1 MPMTTTPDQ
10 IDAPRVV
17 QAPKFP
23 EFVAMMASLMALTA
37 LSIDIMLPALPLIR
51 DSYGVVDANAQ
62 QLVITLYMVGF
73 GVGQLFYGTLSD
85 RFGRKVVLGAGLA
98 VYAAAAALC
107 LIAPSFEVLLAAR
120 LLQGMANAAPRVVA
134 VAVVRDLYGGR
145 RMAEVMSFVM
155 TVFIIVPA
163 VAPALGS
170 GILLLGDW
178 HEIFL
183 FLGVVAMAILVWTAA
198 RLPETRPRELR
209 EPLSLAWVGAAFRQ
223 VVATR
228 QTIGYTLAT
237 GVAFGGMMA
246 YINSAEQIY
255 NEVYEAGGWFTLLF
269 ALVALAM
276 AGAAI
281 TNSRLVARLGMR
293 KIGHTALICYAAV
306 GGVHMALEMLPGT
319 LALPA
324 FMVLMMLQL
333 YCFGLIMP
341 NFNAIAMEPQ
351 GRIAGTASS
360 FVGFATTGIAA
371 FLGWLVGQSYDGTAL
386 PLAAGYFAFGAAS
399 LVMVLVVERGRL
411 WGSSQA

>member
-1 MPMTTTPDQ
+1 MPSTTSPDQ
-10 IDAPRVV
+10 VDAPRVAR
-17 QAPKFP
+17 APKLP
-23 EFVAMMASLMALTA
+23 EFVALMASLMALTA

-51 DSYGVVDANAQ
+51 DSFGVVDPNAQ

-98 VYAAAAALC
+98 VYAAAAILC
-107 LIAPSFEVLLAAR
+107 LVAPSFEVLLAAR
-120 LLQGMANAAPRVVA
+120 LLQGMSNAAPRVVA
-134 VAVVRDLYGGR
+134 IAVVRDLYGGR

-163 VAPALGS
+163 LAPALGS
-170 GILLLGDW
+170 AILLFGDW
-178 HEIFL
+178 HDIFL
-183 FLGVVAMAILVWTAA
+183 FLGVVALAILFWTGI

-209 EPLSLAWVGAAFRQ
+209 EPLSLKWVGAAFRQ
-223 VVATR
+223 VVTTR

-246 YINSAEQIY
+246 YVNSAEQVY
-255 NEVYEAGGWFTLLF
+255 NEVYRSGAWFTALF

-276 AGAAI
+276 AGAAV
-281 TNSRLVARLGMR
+281 TNARLVGRLGMR

-306 GGVHMALEMLPGT
+306 GGAHMALEMLPGV
-319 LALPA
+319 LPLPV
-324 FMVLMMLQL
+324 FMAMMMLQL

-341 NFNAIAMEPQ
+341 NFNAISMEPQ

-360 FVGFATTGIAA
+360 FVGCATTGIAA

-386 PLAAGYFAFGAAS
+386 PLAAGYFIFGTAA
-399 LVMVLVVERGRL
+399 LIMVLVVERGRL
-411 WGSSQA
+411 WGSSQ